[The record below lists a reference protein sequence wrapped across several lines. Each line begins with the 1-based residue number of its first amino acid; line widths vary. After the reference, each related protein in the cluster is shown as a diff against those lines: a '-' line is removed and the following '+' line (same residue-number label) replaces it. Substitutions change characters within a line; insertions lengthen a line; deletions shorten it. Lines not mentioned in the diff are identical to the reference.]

1 MALRAGGATIVVRSV
16 AKPSMPHS
24 TTSPGFRNSSAA
36 FGLPTAT
43 PPGAPVENRSPG
55 SIGM

>member
-1 MALRAGGATIVVRSV
+1 MCVRNV
-16 AKPSMPHS
+16 AIPSIEQS

-43 PPGAPVENRSPG
+43 PPGAPVENMSPG